1 MIKRTVEVVDTNL
14 MNELNSVNS
23 LPITLKNEL
32 VKTIFYGDKK
42 SDNGFTLE
50 IPTSTNSTTW
60 VSTLLRY

>member
-23 LPITLKNEL
+23 LPITLKSEL

-50 IPTSTNSTTW
+50 ILTSTNSTTW